1 MEKADQPMNWREE
14 RRLLNNWL
22 QKKAPVSKA
31 AEHIIHQKARTIRKR
46 KRVQAVQKWRR
57 IHGRE
62 YARQLKAAKVNRAR
76 KQQEPQ
82 SPLLT
87 KRRAQ
92 HCAISNFFLCKK
104 KNSFQPA
111 K

>member
-1 MEKADQPMNWREE
+1 MNWREE

-22 QKKAPVSKA
+22 KKKAPVSKA

-57 IHGRE
+57 IHRRE
-62 YARQLKAAKVNRAR
+62 YVKLLRDAKLSRAR
-76 KQQEPQ
+76 KLQDSQP
-82 SPLLT
+82 PLLT
-87 KRRAQ
+87 KRSAQ
-92 HCAISNFFLCKK
+92 HCAIANFFLCKK
-104 KNSFQPA
+104 KSSFQPA

>member
-1 MEKADQPMNWREE
+1 MNWREE

-57 IHGRE
+57 IHRME
-62 YARQLKAAKVNRAR
+62 YIRQLREAKVARASE
-76 KQQEPQ
+76 QQESQPT
-82 SPLLT
+82 LLT

-92 HCAISNFFLCKK
+92 HCAIANFFLCKK
-104 KNSFQPA
+104 KSSFQPA